1 MFVQHL
7 QPKCVYL
14 GILKHLIPLSAM
26 HEYCHRRIHLLVKNN
41 ILKYEMNI
49 ISIIVG
55 VLLAKFHSF
64 ETDLDSLLM

>member
-1 MFVQHL
+1 
-7 QPKCVYL
+7 
-14 GILKHLIPLSAM
+14 M

>member
-1 MFVQHL
+1 
-7 QPKCVYL
+7 
-14 GILKHLIPLSAM
+14 M
-26 HEYCHRRIHLLVKNN
+26 HEYCHRRIHLLVKNK